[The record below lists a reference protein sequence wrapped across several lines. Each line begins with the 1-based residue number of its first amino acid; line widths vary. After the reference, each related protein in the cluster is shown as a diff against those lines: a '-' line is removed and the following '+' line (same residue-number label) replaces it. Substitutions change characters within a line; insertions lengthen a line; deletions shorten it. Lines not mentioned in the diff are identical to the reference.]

1 MKTTKNQNKIY
12 FAPTSATGGLFQR
25 EINALLP
32 LLHAVNS
39 QELLAREVKENSLL
53 QINAQSTRSKVV
65 GEIKRR
71 ISAAFPGFWDTY
83 KVASSR
89 QQASMLF
96 FLVLKTKAL
105 LFDFHFDVTIPAWKG
120 STQEFMP
127 YNYQMKIDEIGNQH
141 ENVRQYTESTREQ
154 ILKIY
159 KRMLKEAGFLRDN
172 KLVKPAVTNDFF
184 YPFIEN
190 GESWFLEACFLSQ
203 TEREKV
209 LNQYNAFKS

>member
-1 MKTTKNQNKIY
+1 MTKKTTQNKIY
-12 FAPTSATGGLFQR
+12 LAPTSATGGLFQR

-39 QELLAREVKENSLL
+39 QELLAREVKENNLL

-65 GEIKRR
+65 GEIKKR

-83 KVASSR
+83 KVVSPK
-89 QQASMLF
+89 QQALMLF

-105 LFDFHFDVTIPAWKG
+105 IFDFHFDVTIPAWKG

-159 KRMLKEAGFLRDN
+159 KRMLKESGFLSDN
-172 KLVKPAVTNDFF
+172 KLVKPTVTNDFF

-190 GESWFLEACFLSQ
+190 GESWFLEACFLNQ

-209 LNQYNAFKS
+209 LNQYNVFKS